1 MEILNIKE
9 KLKTIDPYVLLKSF
23 EKHIPNCKSI
33 GYDPDHM
40 DWTRLDRIF
49 IMVRKGDPTDYK
61 LISIRKA
68 NESDTGYRVVYWLDL
83 FERDNIPQ
91 GLKLRTIKADTF
103 IKYINSL

>member
-1 MEILNIKE
+1 MGILNSKE
-9 KLKTIDPYVLLKSF
+9 KLKTIGPSVLLKSF